1 MQNKYLLKV
10 GNTEYTIP
18 KENLKVLAMLK
29 ASDLEYNK
37 IITNTDEAI
46 EFFNSI
52 GVNVTEV

>member
-10 GNTEYTIP
+10 GNTEYIVP
-18 KENLKVLAMLK
+18 KQNLKMLAMIK

-46 EFFNSI
+46 KFFNSI
-52 GVNVTEV
+52 GVNVIEV

>member
-18 KENLKVLAMLK
+18 KENLKVLATLK

>member
-10 GNTEYTIP
+10 GNTEYIVP
-18 KENLKVLAMLK
+18 KQNLKMLAMIK

-52 GVNVTEV
+52 GVNVIEV

>member
-52 GVNVTEV
+52 GINVIEV

>member
-37 IITNTDEAI
+37 IITNTNEAI

-52 GVNVTEV
+52 GVNVIEI

>member
-52 GVNVTEV
+52 GVNVIEV

>member
-1 MQNKYLLKV
+1 MENKYLLKV

-52 GVNVTEV
+52 GVNVIEI

>member
-1 MQNKYLLKV
+1 
-10 GNTEYTIP
+10 
-18 KENLKVLAMLK
+18 MLK

-52 GVNVTEV
+52 GVNVIEV

>member
-37 IITNTDEAI
+37 IITNTNEAI

-52 GVNVTEV
+52 GVNVIEV